1 MARVISIGNQNFEN
15 IVANDYFYIDKT
27 MFLKEW
33 WENGD
38 AVTLITRPRRFGKTL
53 TMSMVETFFSTA
65 YAGRGDLFA
74 HLSVWQEERYRE
86 LQGTYPVISLSF
98 AGIKET
104 NYPHVREKINHLI
117 TGIYARHAFL
127 LEGDCLTEQEKEMF
141 RRKTV
146 NMGDVD
152 AALSLNQLSEYLC
165 RYYGKKVIIL
175 LDEYDTPLQE
185 AYLHGYWKELT
196 AFTRNL
202 FNSTFKT
209 NPYMERAI
217 MTGITRVSKESIF
230 SDLNNLEVVS
240 TSSEKYE
247 TSVGFTQQEVTDSL
261 WEYGL
266 SEREGEVKDWYDGFT
281 FGNRTDIYNPWSI
294 LNFLD
299 KGKVALYWVNT
310 SSNRLVGKLIQ
321 EGSPEIKMVME
332 ELLKGKAYHTSLDE
346 QIIYD
351 QLDRRR
357 NALWSLLLASGYLK
371 VQHFAFDENRGK
383 ADYDLV
389 LTNKEVRFMFEQM
402 IEDWFEE
409 YTPAYNRF
417 VKAFLAGNLREMN
430 RCMNQVAMETFS
442 FFDSGNRPSERTE
455 PERFYHGFVLGLL
468 VELKGRY
475 TITSNRESGFG
486 RYDVLMEPCRDTDDA
501 MILEFKVYDPED
513 GEKSLEDTAKA
524 ALDQVEEK
532 KYAASLEA
540 KGIPAERIRRYGF
553 AFEGKKVLIQ
563 GA

>member
-185 AYLHGYWKELT
+185 AYLHGYWEELT
-196 AFTRNL
+196 EFTRNL
-202 FNSTFKT
+202 FNLTFKA

-230 SDLNNLEVVS
+230 SDLNNLEA
-240 TSSEKYE
+240 
-247 TSVGFTQQEVTDSL
+247 VTMT
-261 WEYGL
+261 
-266 SEREGEVKDWYDGFT
+266 V
-281 FGNRTDIYNPWSI
+281 
-294 LNFLD
+294 
-299 KGKVALYWVNT
+299 
-310 SSNRLVGKLIQ
+310 
-321 EGSPEIKMVME
+321 
-332 ELLKGKAYHTSLDE
+332 
-346 QIIYD
+346 
-351 QLDRRR
+351 
-357 NALWSLLLASGYLK
+357 LLL
-371 VQHFAFDENRGK
+371 E
-383 ADYDLV
+383 
-389 LTNKEVRFMFEQM
+389 
-402 IEDWFEE
+402 
-409 YTPAYNRF
+409 
-417 VKAFLAGNLREMN
+417 
-430 RCMNQVAMETFS
+430 
-442 FFDSGNRPSERTE
+442 TE
-455 PERFYHGFVLGLL
+455 PIFTIHG
-468 VELKGRY
+468 R
-475 TITSNRESGFG
+475 S
-486 RYDVLMEPCRDTDDA
+486 
-501 MILEFKVYDPED
+501 
-513 GEKSLEDTAKA
+513 
-524 ALDQVEEK
+524 
-532 KYAASLEA
+532 
-540 KGIPAERIRRYGF
+540 
-553 AFEGKKVLIQ
+553 
-563 GA
+563 

>member
-15 IVANDYFYIDKT
+15 IITNDYFYIDKT
-27 MFLKEW
+27 MFIKEW

-53 TMSMVETFFSTA
+53 TMSMVEAFFSTA
-65 YAGRGDLFA
+65 YAGRSDLFKN
-74 HLSVWQEERYRE
+74 LSIWQEERYRE

-104 NYPHVREKINHLI
+104 DYSHVREKINHLI
-117 TGIYARHAFL
+117 VSLYARYAFL
-127 LEGDCLTEQEKEMF
+127 LEGDCLTEQEKEIF

-146 NMGDVD
+146 NRGDVD